1 MIYLKIKERVKNIK
15 EHIKNNKR
23 KYVFYGMLLALF
35 IAIFTV
41 YLTAKITDDN
51 LVENV
56 YNSRMEQNLDWY
68 FINGTLKVDAPL
80 FATFDGFLSEYIDD
94 FFIYLVSAIVILW
107 IANMIL
113 RVVKKRV
120 SPDIHN
126 TLHVLIRSIV
136 LPIFIVAYISKFEP
150 FTGSIIGVAATLGAA
165 FGIAAAKSVGDL
177 ISGLSMVFSKHHNVG
192 DYLFIPEMNVE
203 GVVQSISVS
212 YITIL
217 QSNETTAVIPIRKLR
232 EHEIINIAIAEYE
245 EEKHKDI
252 SKFFMYGERIA
263 ETDFVYPL
271 NWATH
276 SDDRHSDAVKAI
288 EKTAL
293 EYNDQLNEPV
303 EWCIHSRDRLNRLY
317 QIKLTVLV
325 PEELLTLTS
334 AFLKTLESNY
344 EKIKNKK

>member
-1 MIYLKIKERVKNIK
+1 
-15 EHIKNNKR
+15 
-23 KYVFYGMLLALF
+23 
-35 IAIFTV
+35 
-41 YLTAKITDDN
+41 
-51 LVENV
+51 
-56 YNSRMEQNLDWY
+56 
-68 FINGTLKVDAPL
+68 
-80 FATFDGFLSEYIDD
+80 
-94 FFIYLVSAIVILW
+94 
-107 IANMIL
+107 
-113 RVVKKRV
+113 
-120 SPDIHN
+120 
-126 TLHVLIRSIV
+126 
-136 LPIFIVAYISKFEP
+136 
-150 FTGSIIGVAATLGAA
+150 
-165 FGIAAAKSVGDL
+165 
-177 ISGLSMVFSKHHNVG
+177 GLSMVFSKHHNVG

-217 QSNETTAVIPIRKLR
+217 QPNETTAVIPVRKIR

-245 EEKHKDI
+245 EEKHEDI

-317 QIKLTVLV
+317 QIKLTVLD
-325 PEELLTLTS
+325 PEKLLTLTS

-344 EKIKNKK
+344 EKIKNKNKK

>member
-1 MIYLKIKERVKNIK
+1 MIYLKIKEHVKNIYLKIK
-15 EHIKNNKR
+15 EHVKNNKR
-23 KYVFYGMLLALF
+23 KYVFYGILLALI

-68 FINGTLKVDAPL
+68 FINGTLKADAPL

-94 FFIYLVSAIVILW
+94 LFIYLVSAFVILW
-107 IANMIL
+107 IANVIL

-177 ISGLSMVFSKHHNVG
+177 ISGLSMVFSKHHNV
-192 DYLFIPEMNVE
+192 
-203 GVVQSISVS
+203 
-212 YITIL
+212 
-217 QSNETTAVIPIRKLR
+217 
-232 EHEIINIAIAEYE
+232 
-245 EEKHKDI
+245 
-252 SKFFMYGERIA
+252 
-263 ETDFVYPL
+263 
-271 NWATH
+271 
-276 SDDRHSDAVKAI
+276 
-288 EKTAL
+288 
-293 EYNDQLNEPV
+293 
-303 EWCIHSRDRLNRLY
+303 
-317 QIKLTVLV
+317 
-325 PEELLTLTS
+325 
-334 AFLKTLESNY
+334 
-344 EKIKNKK
+344 

>member
-1 MIYLKIKERVKNIK
+1 MIYLKIKEHV
-15 EHIKNNKR
+15 KNNKK
-23 KYVFYGMLLALF
+23 KYVFYGILLALL

-68 FINGTLKVDAPL
+68 FINGTLKADAPL

-94 FFIYLVSAIVILW
+94 LFIYLVSAIVILW
-107 IANMIL
+107 LANMIL

-136 LPIFIVAYISKFEP
+136 LPIFIIAYISKFEP

-165 FGIAAAKSVGDL
+165 FGLAAAKSVGDL

-203 GVVQSISVS
+203 GVVQSISVN

-217 QSNETTAVIPIRKLR
+217 QPNETTAVIPIRKIR

-245 EEKHKDI
+245 EEDQKDI

-263 ETDFVYPL
+263 ETDYVYPL

-276 SDDRHSDAVKAI
+276 SDDRHSDGVKAI

-293 EYNDQLNEPV
+293 EYNDQLDEPV
-303 EWCIHSRDRLNRLY
+303 EWCIHSSARLNRLY
-317 QIKLTVLV
+317 QIKLTVLE
-325 PEELLTLTS
+325 PEKLLTLTS
-334 AFLKTLESNY
+334 DFLKTLESNY
-344 EKIKNKK
+344 EKIKNKNKK